1 MPWTKI
7 SSDKS
12 AFEKLAAESDTPLRG
27 LTYAEAL
34 QEAQAQLLAND
45 ERVFVMGEGVD
56 DAGGVFGTTK
66 GLQEE
71 FSSRR
76 VFDTPL
82 AENGLTGIAIGAAL
96 TGLRPILVHMRVD
109 FVPLTL
115 DQILNHASKWH
126 YMFGGKVHVPLVIR
140 SIIGRGWGSAAQH
153 SQSLQALFAHI
164 PGLKVIMPTTPYDAK
179 GMLMAASADGNPVLC
194 IEHRWLYGHMGHVPK
209 EPYTVEIGKG
219 IIRREGS
226 DVTIA
231 ALSHMACYAVEAA
244 EALAAD
250 GIEAEVVDLRT
261 IRPLDMEI
269 IIKSLEKTGRLV
281 IADTGWKTGGI
292 GAEIIA
298 GIAERDLS
306 LLKRPVKRVNP
317 PDVPTPA
324 SHVLEAAF
332 YPGKDDI
339 IKAVKEVTS

>member
-7 SSDKS
+7 SSDKTE
-12 AFEKLAAESDTPLRG
+12 FEKLAAESDVPLRG

-34 QEAQAQLLAND
+34 LEAQSQLLSND

-56 DAGGVFGTTK
+56 DAGGVFGTTR

-71 FSSRR
+71 FSARR

-96 TGLRPILVHMRVD
+96 AGLRPILVHMRVD

-126 YMFGGKVHVPLVIR
+126 YMFGGAVHVPVVIR

-164 PGLKVIMPTTPYDAK
+164 PGLKVVMPTTPHDAK
-179 GMLMAASADGNPVLC
+179 GLLMAAVEDGNPVIF
-194 IEHRWLYGHMGHVPK
+194 IEHRWLYGHMGHVPE
-209 EPYTVEIGKG
+209 EPYKVEIGKG
-219 IIRREGS
+219 IVRREGR
-226 DVTIA
+226 DVTIV
-231 ALSHMACYAVEAA
+231 ALSHMVFEAIQAASSLA
-244 EALAAD
+244 EE
-250 GIEAEVVDLRT
+250 GIDAEVVDLRT

-269 IIKSLEKTGRLV
+269 ILKSLEKTGRLV

-298 GIAERDLS
+298 GIAELDPG
-306 LLKRPVKRVNP
+306 LLKKPVKRVNP

-339 IKAVKEVTS
+339 ISAVKELVG

>member
-1 MPWTKI
+1 
-7 SSDKS
+7 
-12 AFEKLAAESDTPLRG
+12 
-27 LTYAEAL
+27 
-34 QEAQAQLLAND
+34 
-45 ERVFVMGEGVD
+45 
-56 DAGGVFGTTK
+56 
-66 GLQEE
+66 
-71 FSSRR
+71 
-76 VFDTPL
+76 
-82 AENGLTGIAIGAAL
+82 
-96 TGLRPILVHMRVD
+96 MRVD

-126 YMFGGKVHVPLVIR
+126 YMFGGKVNVPLIIR

-179 GMLMAASADGNPVLC
+179 GMMMAASADGNPVLC
-194 IEHRWLYGHMGHVPK
+194 IEHRWLYGHMGHVPE
-209 EPYTVEIGKG
+209 EPYTVELGKG
-219 IIRREGS
+219 IIRRVGK
-226 DVTIA
+226 DVTIV
-231 ALSHMACYAVEAA
+231 ALSHMAFYAVEAA
-244 EALAAD
+244 QALAAE

-269 IIKSLEKTGRLV
+269 ILSSIGKTGRLV

-298 GIAERDLS
+298 GIAETDLR
-306 LLKRPVKRVNP
+306 LLKAPVKRVNP

-324 SHVLEAAF
+324 SHILEEAF

-339 IKAVKEVTS
+339 IKAVKELIG

>member
-1 MPWTKI
+1 MPWTKVYG
-7 SSDKS
+7 DKS
-12 AFEKLAAESDTPLRG
+12 EFEKASKQSDTPLRG
-27 LTYAEAL
+27 ITYSEAL
-34 QEAQAQLLAND
+34 LEAQRQLLASD
-45 ERVFVMGEGVD
+45 ERVIVMGEGVD

-71 FSSRR
+71 FSERR

-82 AENGLTGIAIGAAL
+82 AENGLTGIAIGSAL
-96 TGLRPILVHMRVD
+96 AGLRPILVHMRVD

-126 YMFGGKVHVPLVIR
+126 YMFGGKVNVPVVIR

-153 SQSLQALFAHI
+153 SQSLQAIFAHI
-164 PGLKVIMPTTPYDAK
+164 PGLKVIMPTTPHDAK
-179 GMLMAASADGNPVLC
+179 GMMMAASEDGNPVLC
-194 IEHRWLYGHMGHVPK
+194 IEHRWLYGHMGHVPE
-209 EPYTVEIGKG
+209 EPFKVELGKG
-219 IIRREGS
+219 IVRREGK
-226 DVTIA
+226 DVTIV
-231 ALSHMACYAVEAA
+231 ALSHMVFEAIQA
-244 EALAAD
+244 AGALAEE
-250 GIEAEVVDLRT
+250 GIDAEVVDLRT
-261 IRPLDMEI
+261 IKPLDTDI
-269 IIKSLEKTGRLV
+269 VLTSIEKTGRLV

-298 GIAERDLS
+298 SITETDPG
-306 LLKRPVKRVNP
+306 LLKKAVKRVNP

-339 IKAVKEVTS
+339 ISAVKELVG

>member
-1 MPWTKI
+1 
-7 SSDKS
+7 
-12 AFEKLAAESDTPLRG
+12 
-27 LTYAEAL
+27 
-34 QEAQAQLLAND
+34 
-45 ERVFVMGEGVD
+45 
-56 DAGGVFGTTK
+56 
-66 GLQEE
+66 
-71 FSSRR
+71 
-76 VFDTPL
+76 
-82 AENGLTGIAIGAAL
+82 
-96 TGLRPILVHMRVD
+96 
-109 FVPLTL
+109 
-115 DQILNHASKWH
+115 
-126 YMFGGKVHVPLVIR
+126 MFGGKVNVPLVIR

-164 PGLKVIMPTTPYDAK
+164 PGLKVVMPTTPYDVK
-179 GMLMAASADGNPVLC
+179 GMLMASVTDGNPVLF

-219 IIRREGS
+219 IVRREGS
-226 DVTIA
+226 DVTIV
-231 ALSHMACYAVEAA
+231 ALSHMAFEATQAA
-244 EALAAD
+244 EALAEE

-281 IADTGWKTGGI
+281 VADTGWKTGGI

-298 GIAERDLS
+298 GIIEIDPG

-339 IKAVKEVTS
+339 IKAVKELV

>member
-7 SSDKS
+7 YSDKS
-12 AFEKLAAESDTPLRG
+12 EFEKASELSDTPLRG

-34 QEAQAQLLAND
+34 LEAQKQLLAND

-71 FSSRR
+71 FGETR

-96 TGLRPILVHMRVD
+96 AGLKPILVHMRVD

-126 YMFGGKVHVPLVIR
+126 YMFGGKVNVPVVIR

-164 PGLKVIMPTTPYDAK
+164 PGLKVVMPTTPYDAK
-179 GMLMAASADGNPVLC
+179 GMLMAAIEDGNPVIF
-194 IEHRWLYGHMGHVPK
+194 IEHRWLYAHMGHVP
-209 EPYTVEIGKG
+209 EDPYKVEIGKG
-219 IIRREGS
+219 IVRREGT
-226 DVTIA
+226 DVTIV
-231 ALSHMACYAVEAA
+231 ALSHMAFEATGA
-244 EALAAD
+244 ANALAED

-269 IIKSLEKTGRLV
+269 ILKSVRKTGRLV

-298 GIAERDLS
+298 GIIEEDPG
-306 LLKRPVKRVNP
+306 LLKKPVKRVNP